1 MSFDRI
7 EEQRDL
13 VAGLEYEDYYRDRR
27 AEAEE
32 EMREHFEAAYDLDD
46 PKHSRYHDLA
56 AEVWDSREK
65 VA

>member
-1 MSFDRI
+1 MSAFDRI

-13 VAGLEYEDYYRDRR
+13 AAGLDYEDYRERR
-27 AEAEE
+27 LAADD

-46 PKHSRYHDLA
+46 PKHSRYRDFA
-56 AEVWDSREK
+56 AEVWDSRMK